1 MNYDG
6 SENDGLEPER
16 VVVGFCCFAFFCV
29 VDGER
34 GNDYYVFCVSLTQK
48 MNMMFALVGSMK
60 SRCFEVIK
68 IQNCV
73 QGEASLRM
81 TCDSFTRC
89 VETTLE
95 LVRYHSINLSNTA
108 EL

>member
-1 MNYDG
+1 MDRRMMDWSR
-6 SENDGLEPER
+6 SESWS
-16 VVVGFCCFAFFCV
+16 GFAASLFFCV

-68 IQNCV
+68 IRNCAGRSFIANDV
-73 QGEASLRM
+73 RLIHSLRR
-81 TCDSFTRC
+81 DNTR
-89 VETTLE
+89 T
-95 LVRYHSINLSNTA
+95 RSLSLNQP
-108 EL
+108 LQHC